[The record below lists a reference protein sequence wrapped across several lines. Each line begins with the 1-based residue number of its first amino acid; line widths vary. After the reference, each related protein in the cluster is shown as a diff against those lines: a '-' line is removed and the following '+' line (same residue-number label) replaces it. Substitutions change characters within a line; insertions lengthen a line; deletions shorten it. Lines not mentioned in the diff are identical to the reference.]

1 MLLSSP
7 AGRPS
12 RDRPLRVLVVCT
24 GNSARSV
31 MAEALLQHHGR
42 GLVEARSAGSNPTG
56 RVHPCA
62 LEQVA
67 HLPPPPRPYRSKS
80 IEEVLRSEPQPFDLV
95 LTVCDHAAEHCP
107 VFPGD
112 PQRLHWGLSDPAGHA
127 DGLEARDAFASSFWD
142 LEQRIRRLLEEIPT
156 VETSLQDRPANDGP

>member
-1 MLLSSP
+1 VLLSAS
-7 AGRPS
+7 AARPS
-12 RDRPLRVLVVCT
+12 RERPLRVLVVCT

-67 HLPPPPRPYRSKS
+67 HLHPPARPYRSKS
-80 IEEVLRSEPQPFDLV
+80 IEEVLQAEPQSFDLV

-107 VFPGD
+107 IFPGD
-112 PQRLHWGLSDPAGHA
+112 PRRIHWGLSDPAAHT
-127 DGLEARDAFASSFWD
+127 DGGQARDAFAVSYRE
-142 LEQRIRRLLEEIPT
+142 LERRIRLLLEEIPT
-156 VETSLQDRPANDGP
+156 GETSLEDRPANDGP